1 MAMFDRALQVI
12 LDSEGGYVD
21 HAADPGGKTRYG
33 ITEAV
38 ARDHG
43 YIGQMKDLP
52 INTAAD
58 IYRKSYW
65 DVCKCDEL
73 PWPLA
78 LYVFDAAVNQ
88 GTGTATKMLQKTLQ
102 TVQDGVIGTT
112 TLRLAKESSLYHAT
126 RYLSERVL
134 RYMVTR
140 NFDVFGPGWLN
151 RLFTLAR
158 HT

>member
-21 HAADPGGKTRYG
+21 HPDDPGGKTRYG
-33 ITEAV
+33 ITERV

-43 YIGQMKDLP
+43 YIGAMNVLP
-52 INTAAD
+52 INTAAE

-65 DVCKCDEL
+65 DACKCEEL
-73 PWPLA
+73 PWPLN

-88 GTGTATKMLQKTLQ
+88 GVGAASKMLQKTLQ
-102 TVQDGVIGTT
+102 TVQDGAIGSTT
-112 TLRLAKESSLYHAT
+112 IRLAKASTPYHAT

-140 NFDVFGPGWLN
+140 NFDSFGPGWLN